1 MQVLNA
7 AKYIFMFF
15 FGVLLKKWDKEVR
28 IYLLTHF
35 EKERISR

>member
-15 FGVLLKKWDKEVR
+15 FGVLLKKMGQRGQNILIDS
-28 IYLLTHF
+28 F
-35 EKERISR
+35 